1 MRTSMPSNTW
11 ANLNELFNGIYSVV
25 YPEEGSIAKTSVK
38 ILIITASVLQ
48 FLNYSNTKYYAAQVF
63 QSLLKNF
70 NLNLTL
76 TCNNTCKL
84 RFPGH
89 PRAKERCQGPP
100 DGATAQPQISS
111 FAHVLQN
118 SVYTNAVALE
128 PQYKCTV
135 TQTWIAQTKSHFPWI
150 SPPLF
155 QSFLLS

>member
-1 MRTSMPSNTW
+1 MPSSMW
-11 ANLNELFNGIYSVV
+11 ANFKKLFNRIYSLV
-25 YPEEGSIAKTSVK
+25 YPEGSSIAETSVK
-38 ILIITASVLQ
+38 ILIITVSVLQ
-48 FLNYSNTKYYAAQVF
+48 FLNYSNIKYYAVQVF

-100 DGATAQPQISS
+100 GGARAQPQISS

-118 SVYTNAVALE
+118 SFYTNAVTLE
-128 PQYKCTV
+128 PWYKCTV

-155 QSFLLS
+155 RSFLLG